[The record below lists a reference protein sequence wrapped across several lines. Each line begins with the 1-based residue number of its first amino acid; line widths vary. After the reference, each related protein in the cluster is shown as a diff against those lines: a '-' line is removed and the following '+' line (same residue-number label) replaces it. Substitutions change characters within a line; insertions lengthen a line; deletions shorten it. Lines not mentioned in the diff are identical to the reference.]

1 MEETFSIIPPPIPA
15 HINNE
20 GKVVIPGLNPK
31 KYSFGENKTYEK
43 YKIISNSFLGAF
55 LVSFFGCIILCGDF
69 DCSWWLMLVP
79 LCFFIAFG
87 IYSDNHPEESKRKHE
102 ELEKNK
108 EKEEK
113 KDKNKEKNKEKE
125 EKKDKEKI
133 TVYIEKEKRASGCS
147 IWLWALI
154 LAPFTGGISL
164 LVAFLY
170 VIFR

>member
-1 MEETFSIIPPPIPA
+1 
-15 HINNE
+15 
-20 GKVVIPGLNPK
+20 
-31 KYSFGENKTYEK
+31 
-43 YKIISNSFLGAF
+43 
-55 LVSFFGCIILCGDF
+55 
-69 DCSWWLMLVP
+69 LMLVP

-102 ELEKNK
+102 EL
-108 EKEEK
+108 
-113 KDKNKEKNKEKE
+113 EKNKEKE